1 MSKSQTIVDVKLRSY
16 LKSTLYAR
24 WIIIFIVIASFWFL
38 PNIHRK
44 VVYVL
49 IVLAVSYNLGLQLER
64 RLRRKPLISR
74 AVTLVIDTILTIV
87 LTISSGNVNS
97 PYLAIFP
104 IILVSGVFW
113 YGNVWAMVI
122 AVMEALPI
130 LGYYYL
136 KTAQPAFPKTF
147 IVQMLLFIT
156 VGLYIGMLSKTERS
170 ERGELLALESEVEN
184 ERKQLLTLINNL
196 GDAIFVVNTKG
207 IVALFNHMASE
218 IVGQDQILN
227 KSIKDLLAF
236 KSVDDKDEKFD
247 LKQLVSTH
255 EREDLRLK
263 VPDGSYMNVSLSMAP
278 YIVDGQHKGYVLII
292 RDITKDKTIEQE
304 RSEFIA
310 VAAHE
315 LRTPLTIAEGDVS
328 FLLSPPY
335 LPADPQAVHMLN
347 GAMRSL
353 TQLSHI
359 INDLTNLSRVDSEQ
373 LDVKVEP
380 LNPMQLLEE
389 LKADFSDQAKAKGLS
404 IVTEFDPSVDVPA
417 TLTSRYVVQEILITL
432 ISNAIKFT
440 EQGVITLA
448 LVRPKDKPDGVTFCV
463 RDTGI
468 GISYSDQKKIFQK
481 FFLSED
487 YMTRIHGGTGLG
499 LYIAK
504 KLADRLTGSLWFET
518 DLGKGSAFYL
528 WIPPYS
534 RDRKDQAEVAPAEAK
549 EFFNNV

>member
-255 EREDLRLK
+255 EREDL
-263 VPDGSYMNVSLSMAP
+263 
-278 YIVDGQHKGYVLII
+278 
-292 RDITKDKTIEQE
+292 
-304 RSEFIA
+304 
-310 VAAHE
+310 
-315 LRTPLTIAEGDVS
+315 
-328 FLLSPPY
+328 
-335 LPADPQAVHMLN
+335 
-347 GAMRSL
+347 
-353 TQLSHI
+353 
-359 INDLTNLSRVDSEQ
+359 
-373 LDVKVEP
+373 
-380 LNPMQLLEE
+380 
-389 LKADFSDQAKAKGLS
+389 
-404 IVTEFDPSVDVPA
+404 
-417 TLTSRYVVQEILITL
+417 
-432 ISNAIKFT
+432 
-440 EQGVITLA
+440 
-448 LVRPKDKPDGVTFCV
+448 
-463 RDTGI
+463 
-468 GISYSDQKKIFQK
+468 
-481 FFLSED
+481 
-487 YMTRIHGGTGLG
+487 
-499 LYIAK
+499 
-504 KLADRLTGSLWFET
+504 
-518 DLGKGSAFYL
+518 
-528 WIPPYS
+528 
-534 RDRKDQAEVAPAEAK
+534 DRKSV
-549 EFFNNV
+549 V

>member
-1 MSKSQTIVDVKLRSY
+1 MSKSQTIIDVKLLSY
-16 LKSTLYAR
+16 LKSTLYVR
-24 WIIIFIVIASFWFL
+24 WMVVFIVTSSFWFL
-38 PNIHRK
+38 PNMNRNVI
-44 VVYVL
+44 YVL
-49 IVLAVSYNLGLQLER
+49 IALAVSYNLGLQLER
-64 RLRRKPLISR
+64 RLSRKPLISQ
-74 AVTLVIDTILTIV
+74 AVTLIIDTLLAIILI
-87 LTISSGNVNS
+87 ISSGSVNS

-104 IILVSGVFW
+104 IIIVSGVFW
-113 YGNVWAMVI
+113 YGNIWAMTI

-136 KTAQPAFPKTF
+136 KTTNPAFPKTF
-147 IVQMLLFIT
+147 IVQMSIYIII
-156 VGLYIGMLSKTERS
+156 GLYIGMLSKTQRS
-170 ERGELLALESEVEN
+170 ERSELLALESEVEN

-196 GDAIFVVNTKG
+196 GDAIFVVNPKG
-207 IVALFNHMASE
+207 TVAIFNHAASE
-218 IVGQDQILN
+218 LVGQDQILN
-227 KSIKDLLAF
+227 KSLKDLLTFMSA
-236 KSVDDKDEKFD
+236 DDKDERFD

-263 VPDGSYMNVSLSMAP
+263 VPDGSYMNVRLSMAP

-292 RDITKDKTIEQE
+292 RDITKDKTIEEE
-304 RSEFIA
+304 RHEFVA

-315 LRTPLTIAEGDVS
+315 LRTPLTIAQADVS

-335 LPADPQAVHMLN
+335 LPAKPEAVHMLN

-440 EQGVITLA
+440 EQGSITLA
-448 LVRPKDKPDGVTFCV
+448 LVQQKDKPDGVTFCV

-468 GISYSDQKKIFQK
+468 GISHSDQKKIFQK

-518 DLGKGSAFYL
+518 DLGKGSSFYL

-534 RDRKDQAEVAPAEAK
+534 RDRKDQAGVASAEAK
-549 EFFNNV
+549 EFFNNI